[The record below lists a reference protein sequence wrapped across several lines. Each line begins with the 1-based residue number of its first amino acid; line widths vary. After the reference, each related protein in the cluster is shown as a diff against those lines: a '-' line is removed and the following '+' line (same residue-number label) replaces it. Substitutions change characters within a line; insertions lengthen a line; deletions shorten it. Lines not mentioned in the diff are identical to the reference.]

1 MIYDTARDGRQQAE
15 PCAMTAAGCA
25 RCEVIDKSST
35 AGLRPYILAP
45 KDADSFATLTS
56 ALNSQGILY
65 SVYGSMVVI
74 SECSSISRFLTSIQT
89 SLSEIT
95 LQSIRASEFSGE
107 IGSCSMIQACLHGE
121 SLLDLCTTHSHS
133 WVRSALQDDWLFS
146 MFHPIVEVSSA
157 RVYAYEMLLRAKH
170 PETGA
175 MIGAGQIIEA
185 CDALK
190 LQHQLDQRARKS
202 AIRQA
207 AGLHANNRRI
217 FINFLPNTIYDP
229 AICLRTTLEA
239 AQEYG
244 VDVHKLVFEIVET
257 EKIADMEHL
266 KRILNYYKTHG
277 ISTAVDD
284 MGAGH
289 TSMQYLRELEP
300 DYVKIDRDIIVK
312 AVDDAVVRK
321 QLDSIVSLSKK
332 LGIKV
337 ITEGVETE
345 AQLRVG
351 LEAGTDFIQGYLFA
365 KPANP
370 PQEPQNTEMLML
382 NKAA

>member
-1 MIYDTARDGRQQAE
+1 MIYDTARDGGQQVE

-25 RCEVIDKSST
+25 RCEVVGKSSGT
-35 AGLRPYILAP
+35 GLRPYILAP
-45 KDADSFATLTS
+45 KDADSFATLTT
-56 ALNSQGILY
+56 ALDSDEIHY
-65 SVYGSMVVI
+65 SVHGSMVVI
-74 SECSSISRFLTSIQT
+74 SECRSISRLLNSVQN

-95 LQSIRASEFSGE
+95 LESIRASEFCGE
-107 IGSCSMIQACLHGE
+107 IGSYSMIHACLHGQ
-121 SLLDLCTTHSHS
+121 SLLELCTSHSHS
-133 WVRSALQDDWLFS
+133 WVRSALEDDWLFS
-146 MFHPIVEVSSA
+146 MFHPIVEVRTGS
-157 RVYAYEMLLRAKH
+157 VYAYEMLVRAKH
-170 PETGA
+170 PDTGA
-175 MIGAGQIIEA
+175 MIGAGAIIDA

-207 AGLHANNRRI
+207 AGLHANQKRI

-244 VDVHKLVFEIVET
+244 VDVQKLVFEIVET
-257 EKIADMEHL
+257 EKISDMEHL
-266 KRILNYYKTHG
+266 KNILNYYKTHG

-312 AVDDAVVRK
+312 AVDDAGVRK
-321 QLDSIVSLSKK
+321 QLDGIVNLSKK
-332 LGIKV
+332 LGIQV

-345 AQLRVG
+345 AQLRVS

-370 PQEPQNTEMLML
+370 PQEPHNIEMLMF